1 MRSVSPLGAH
11 MSIAGGLHL
20 ALERGKSIDCTSIQ
34 LFTRNA
40 NQWAAK
46 ALTQS
51 DIDLFRQTRSNLGIH
66 PVFAHCSYLI
76 NLAARNELLYDK
88 SVAGLILE
96 VNRAEALGLDF
107 VVIHAGAHMGAG
119 EKDGLLRITDALNRV
134 IEETGNA
141 HCKIAIE
148 NTAGQGSCLG
158 CKIEHLAFL
167 LTHVSKPERIGF
179 CIDTCHTFASGYDFR
194 TLRKYRTTMQHLLD
208 CIPLDKLLAFH
219 LNDSKKPLGSRVDR
233 HEHIGK
239 GAIGK
244 QAFRYLLQ
252 DERFH
257 HIPKVLETPKGKD
270 LAEDVI
276 NLTLLRTFL
285 KRGNKLDR
293 ALV

>member
-1 MRSVSPLGAH
+1 MISPLGAH

-46 ALTQS
+46 ALEQS
-51 DIDLFRQTRSNLGIH
+51 DIDLFRQTRTNLQIH

-76 NLAARNELLYDK
+76 NLAARDPILFEK
-88 SVAGLILE
+88 SVQGLILE
-96 VNRAEALGLDF
+96 VNRADALGLDF

-119 EKDGLLRITDALNRV
+119 EQNGLRRISEALDRV
-134 IEETGNA
+134 MEATSNA

-158 CKIEHLAFL
+158 CKFEHLAFL
-167 LTHVSKPERIGF
+167 LDHVQNPDRLGF
-179 CIDTCHTFASGYDFR
+179 CIDTCHTFAAGYDLR
-194 TLRKYRTTMQHLLD
+194 TRRKYECTIQNLMD
-208 CIPLDKLLAFH
+208 CVPLEKILAFH

-239 GAIGK
+239 GKIGK
-244 QAFRYLLQ
+244 PAFRYLLQ

-257 HIPKVLETPKGKD
+257 HVPKVLETPKGKD
-270 LAEDVI
+270 LAEDIV
-276 NLTLLRTFL
+276 NLTLLRGFL
-285 KRGNKLDR
+285 KRGKKLNG
-293 ALV
+293 ALI